1 MVGGFNS
8 EATSMNRFG
17 YAILLLFLL
26 AGCGKE
32 DGGVSGSDPKE
43 ILDGVQQQLDAA
55 GAVAEERLE
64 DAMDKIEA
72 DL

>member
-1 MVGGFNS
+1 MH
-8 EATSMNRFG
+8 RFG
-17 YAILLLFLL
+17 YTILVLLLL

-32 DGGVSGSDPKE
+32 DGGVSGSEPQE
-43 ILDGVQQQLDAA
+43 ILGGVQQQLDAA
-55 GAVAEERLE
+55 GAAAEERLE

>member
-1 MVGGFNS
+1 
-8 EATSMNRFG
+8 MNRIG
-17 YAILLLFLL
+17 YAIFVLLLLP
-26 AGCGKE
+26 GCGKE

-43 ILDGVQQQLDAA
+43 ILDGVQQQLDSA
-55 GAVAEERLE
+55 GAAAEERLE